1 MLIRAFLAALIC
13 VAMAIPRHAAAQ
25 ASAEAAL
32 SHALSSSAGNTL
44 SKVMGRATGHVAG
57 KLGEKTGNAVSPQKV
72 KSITN
77 PVPSRTAPATQS
89 ETTVPYTGSL
99 IASIQGGEPAC
110 TETKVPDAQGKSP
123 EGASKSEH
131 KAPNCAPK
139 HEPVSHPSVVNLGP
153 AR

>member
-1 MLIRAFLAALIC
+1 MLTRAFLAALIC
-13 VAMAIPRHAAAQ
+13 VAMAIPRHALAQ

-44 SKVMGRATGHVAG
+44 GKEMGRATGQVAG

-110 TETKVPDAQGKSP
+110 TTAKVPVAQ
-123 EGASKSEH
+123 SKSTPAAPKPEN
-131 KAPNCAPK
+131 KTPNCEPK
-139 HEPVSHPSVVNLGP
+139 HDAVSHPSVVNLAP
-153 AR
+153 AH